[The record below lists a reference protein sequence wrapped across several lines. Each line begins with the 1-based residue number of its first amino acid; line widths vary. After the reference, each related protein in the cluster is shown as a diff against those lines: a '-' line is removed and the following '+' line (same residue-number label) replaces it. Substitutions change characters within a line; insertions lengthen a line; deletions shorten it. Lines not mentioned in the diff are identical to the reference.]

1 MSDPSELFVKRAGA
15 DDTALV
21 GEILGDAFGA
31 DPVGKWI
38 SDDPEYPIWC
48 WSTLVNLFM
57 PELEVYVTENKIGA
71 AIWIPP
77 GVKPNIKPG
86 LAILWDWWRRFGFG
100 SILRVVQLM
109 KMMNKVHPK
118 DDHYYLLAVGVRTES
133 KGQGIGSAL
142 LENVLQKCDCE
153 NVGVYLENSN
163 PQNLPFYKRHGFEVR
178 NEISLPHNGPPL
190 FLMYREPPK
199 F

>member
-1 MSDPSELFVKRAGA
+1 MSDSPEVIVKQAGA
-15 DDTALV
+15 DEAASV

-38 SDDPEYPIWC
+38 SSEPEYPRWC
-48 WSTLVNLFM
+48 WTAAVSLLL
-57 PELEVYVTENKIGA
+57 PHLEVYVTENRLGA
-71 AIWIPP
+71 AMWVPP
-77 GVKPNIKPG
+77 GVELNVKPG
-86 LAILWDWWRRFGFG
+86 LAIIWDLWRRFGFG
-100 SILRVVQLM
+100 SILRVVRLM
-109 KMMNKVHPK
+109 KMMDKVHPK

-153 NVGVYLENSN
+153 KVGAYLENSN
-163 PQNLPFYKRHGFEVR
+163 PKNLSFYQRHGFHVQIEVT
-178 NEISLPHNGPPL
+178 LPRNGPSLWP
-190 FLMYREPPK
+190 MYREPQK